1 MKTNKLILI
10 ASALALSISLIG
22 CNKAPDNAVL
32 ARVNQ
37 GKITAADFK
46 NQLEDLAPQMQ
57 QAVANDPKARK
68 EFLEDL
74 IGIELV
80 LQEARRQG
88 LDKDAEFRKRQ
99 ETLKKEMERRIQEDA
114 KNELFNVLL
123 KKELAD
129 QLKKLP
135 MPTDKEVRDYY
146 MKNQDKMRTIDGKK
160 PDFKAVELQ
169 LKRRMLAERQR
180 DLYLEYAKG
189 LKAKAKI
196 TVDEKALDA
205 AAASL
210 AQAAPSGG
218 PQAQTLPATQS
229 QGTNTKQ

>member
-1 MKTNKLILI
+1 MKMHKLVIVALT
-10 ASALALSISLIG
+10 LALSISLFG
-22 CNKAPDNAVL
+22 CNKGADSAVL
-32 ARVNQ
+32 ARVNRA
-37 GKITAADFK
+37 KITAADFK
-46 NQLEDLAPQMQ
+46 RQLEDLAPQMQ
-57 QAVANDPKARK
+57 QAVASDPKARK

-88 LDKDAEFRKRQ
+88 LDKDAEFQKRQ
-99 ETLKKEMERRIQEDA
+99 ETMKKEMERRIQEDA

-135 MPTDKEVRDYY
+135 APTDKEVRDYY
-146 MKNQDKMRTIDGKK
+146 TKNQDKMRTADGKK
-160 PDFKAVELQ
+160 LALKDVEPQ
-169 LKRRMLAERQR
+169 LKRRILAERQR

-205 AAASL
+205 AATSL
-210 AQAAPSGG
+210 AQSALPGG
-218 PQAQTLPATQS
+218 LEVQTLPATTQP
-229 QGTNTKQ
+229 QGKKQ